1 MKRIL
6 SFIQLL
12 LLFLFVQAQNPCPQ
26 VIPALQQW
34 KGGKGTLLL
43 PSQGNIVI
51 HPSDEK
57 ALSTTASILT
67 NDLKDL
73 FGWKYTIRI
82 GKPKAKDIYLSL
94 TKAEEQLG
102 EEGYVLT
109 INHQVKLE
117 APTPKGVFWG
127 TRTLLQML
135 HRQEMQ
141 LTKGVATDWP
151 EFPSRGF
158 MLDVGRKFFTLDYL
172 KQQIKV
178 LSFYKMNEFQI
189 HLNDNGFPQF
199 FENNWNKT
207 YAAFRLESERFPGLT
222 SKDGSYT
229 KEEFKE
235 LQHMASSYGV
245 NIIPEV
251 DIPAHS
257 LAFAHYK
264 PEIGSQEYGMDHLDL
279 YKEETYQFVDSLL
292 DEYLSGEEPVFIGK
306 DVHIGTDEYNKKE
319 AEQYRYFTDKY
330 LKYVASYGKT
340 PRMWGGLKWL
350 PGKTPV
356 QAEGVTVNA
365 WSFDWVDPE
374 VSIQE
379 GYKLINTCDTYLY
392 IVPGAGY
399 YREFLD
405 HQWIYEK
412 WTPWMMNSQQ
422 TLPVGTPGVLGGMFA
437 VWNDQCGNGIS
448 EQDVHYRSFPAIQV
462 MAERM
467 WKGDNQQS
475 VSFSDFEALCK
486 VMPEAPG
493 VNLLAR
499 IEEEV
504 LLTETNKEITLN
516 GKEYIETK
524 IQEVGYPYTVSFSI
538 CPNAE
543 ESISGTLFK
552 GPHSIVYT
560 NWENTGRIAFT
571 RDGYA
576 FTFGSYILP
585 KGEWTDICIK
595 GDWKGTSLY
604 VNGKLQERLEGRK
617 KRVYNPKYNRLENMP
632 IQETLIFPLK
642 HIGDSINGFKGKLKN
657 IKIVQE

>member
-1 MKRIL
+1 
-6 SFIQLL
+6 
-12 LLFLFVQAQNPCPQ
+12 
-26 VIPALQQW
+26 
-34 KGGKGTLLL
+34 
-43 PSQGNIVI
+43 
-51 HPSDEK
+51 
-57 ALSTTASILT
+57 
-67 NDLKDL
+67 
-73 FGWKYTIRI
+73 
-82 GKPKAKDIYLSL
+82 
-94 TKAEEQLG
+94 
-102 EEGYVLT
+102 
-109 INHQVKLE
+109 
-117 APTPKGVFWG
+117 
-127 TRTLLQML
+127 
-135 HRQEMQ
+135 
-141 LTKGVATDWP
+141 
-151 EFPSRGF
+151 
-158 MLDVGRKFFTLDYL
+158 
-172 KQQIKV
+172 
-178 LSFYKMNEFQI
+178 
-189 HLNDNGFPQF
+189 
-199 FENNWNKT
+199 
-207 YAAFRLESERFPGLT
+207 
-222 SKDGSYT
+222 
-229 KEEFKE
+229 
-235 LQHMASSYGV
+235 MASW
-245 NIIPEV
+245 E
-251 DIPAHS
+251 
-257 LAFAHYK
+257 
-264 PEIGSQEYGMDHLDL
+264 
-279 YKEETYQFVDSLL
+279 
-292 DEYLSGEEPVFIGK
+292 
-306 DVHIGTDEYNKKE
+306 
-319 AEQYRYFTDKY
+319 
-330 LKYVASYGKT
+330 
-340 PRMWGGLKWL
+340 
-350 PGKTPV
+350 TPV

-405 HQWIYEK
+405 HQWLYEK

-437 VWNDQCGNGIS
+437 VWNDECGNGIS

-475 VSFSDFEALCK
+475 VPFSDFEAVCK

-499 IEEEV
+499 IEGEIF
-504 LLTETNKEITLN
+504 LTETDKEINLN
-516 GKEYIETK
+516 GKENIETK

-538 CPNAE
+538 CPNTE
-543 ESISGTLFK
+543 ENISGTLFK

-632 IQETLIFPLK
+632 IQETLIFPLQ

>member
-222 SKDGSYT
+222 SKDSSYT

-405 HQWIYEK
+405 HQWLYEK

-475 VSFSDFEALCK
+475 VPFSDFEALCK

-499 IEEEV
+499 IEEEK
-504 LLTETNKEITLN
+504 LLTETDKEITLN
-516 GKEYIETK
+516 GKENIETK

-538 CPNAE
+538 CPNKE
-543 ESISGTLFK
+543 ENISGTLFK
-552 GPHSIVYT
+552 GPHSMVYT

-657 IKIVQE
+657 IKIVPE